1 MASRT
6 ESFIC
11 PPQLNA
17 DVGGIGVRISFY
29 LQALFL
35 GNLLSNPLLLIRMHL
50 NGIVAWLSA
59 RSASFKEK
67 RSSLYALIATNIA
80 MVVTTTILSF
90 KPKPEV
96 TLQEY
101 VALLLQYSNLRFTE
115 SSNN

>member
-1 MASRT
+1 MISVVFWVRKRLALVG
-6 ESFIC
+6 
-11 PPQLNA
+11 QLYA
-17 DVGGIGVRISFY
+17 GRARPE
-29 LQALFL
+29 ALFL

-50 NGIVAWLSA
+50 NGTVAWLSA

>member
-1 MASRT
+1 MT
-6 ESFIC
+6 
-11 PPQLNA
+11 
-17 DVGGIGVRISFY
+17 VGGIGVRISFY

-35 GNLLSNPLLLIRMHL
+35 GNLLSTPLLLIRMHL
-50 NGIVAWLSA
+50 NGTVAWLSA

-80 MVVTTTILSF
+80 MVVTTTTILSF